1 VRVMQEGEIAMS
13 AQTASDDGRAAAL
26 AAFDS
31 ARDRFLAA
39 FAAAPD
45 AALPFVPAGE
55 EYALGVLPMHLQDP
69 MRHYMAVLDMIQAE
83 GYGPLDLTGTA
94 EEAAISPERHA
105 QIVAT
110 RPSGAERVGML
121 AALAAAHERVR
132 TRVAALDEDTYMRA
146 APVVYGPGADPYP
159 TSCRDIMGWLTDHYD
174 EHTAQVGQLLEAW
187 RRTT

>member
-1 VRVMQEGEIAMS
+1 MS
-13 AQTASDDGRAAAL
+13 AQTASGDGRTAAL
-26 AAFDS
+26 ADFDS

-69 MRHYMAVLDMIQAE
+69 MRHYMAVFDMIQVA
-83 GYGPLDLTGTA
+83 GYSPLDLTGTA
-94 EEAAISPERHA
+94 EEAAVSPERHA

-110 RPSGAERVGML
+110 RPTGAERADML
-121 AALAAAHERVR
+121 AALDAAHERVR
-132 TRVAALDEDTYMRA
+132 ARVTALDEATFMRA
-146 APVVYGPGADPYP
+146 APVVYGPGAAPYP